1 VISTPFGNFYKGKTV
16 LLTGD
21 TGFKGSWLAVWL
33 THLGAKVVGYSLA
46 PPTEPSNFKACSLG
60 DKILHIEAD
69 IRDYDRLYQVCQ
81 EQRPDVIFHLA
92 AQPLVRLSFEK
103 TRYTFDTNLMGTV
116 NALEAARHTGSV
128 QSVVAI
134 SSDKCYHNI
143 GTRQGYRETDPLGGY
158 DPYSASK
165 ACAELAI
172 AVYRD
177 SRFQK
182 VATPQ
187 SNLPIASTRAGNVI
201 GGGDWACDRIV
212 PDTVRAIAAK
222 RDIIVRNPDSI
233 RPWQHV
239 LEPLS
244 SYLWLGALLPRDPKY
259 CTSWNIAPDEG
270 VVPTV
275 RDVVIGL
282 LDRWP
287 SGTQMV
293 VDQDASFGE
302 SKLLQLDC
310 TKAKEELKWHGAWG
324 IERTLDAIVA
334 WYKHFYEQGNDAD
347 MYTIT
352 TQQIEEYT
360 QAARGKEIAWASG
373 SL

>member
-1 VISTPFGNFYKGKTV
+1 MSVPFGNFYKGKTV

-21 TGFKGSWLAVWL
+21 SGFKGSWLAVWL

-46 PPTEPSNFKACSLG
+46 PPPGPSNYKACCLAE
-60 DKILHIEAD
+60 KIIHIDAD
-69 IRDYDRLYQVCQ
+69 IRDYERLHEVCQ
-81 EQRPDVIFHLA
+81 KEQPEVVFHLA
-92 AQPLVRLSFEK
+92 AQPLVRYSFEK
-103 TRYTFDTNLMGTV
+103 TRYTFDVNLMGTV
-116 NALEAARHTGSV
+116 NALEAARHTASV

-143 GTRQGYRETDPLGGY
+143 GTQQGYRETDPLGGY

-177 SRFQK
+177 ARFQK
-182 VATPQ
+182 AATPQ
-187 SNLPIASTRAGNVI
+187 SDLPIASTRAGNVI

-212 PDTVRAIAAK
+212 PDTVRAITAE
-222 RDIIVRNPDSI
+222 RDIIIRSPDSI

-244 SYLWLGALLPRDPKY
+244 SYLWLGALLPTDPKY
-259 CTSWNIAPDEG
+259 RTSWNIAPDED

-275 RDVVIGL
+275 KDVVAGL

-287 SGTQMV
+287 SKTHMV
-293 VDQDASFGE
+293 IEHDASFPE
-302 SKLLQLDC
+302 AKLLRLDC
-310 TKAKEELKWHGAWG
+310 TKAKEELGWRGAWG
-324 IERTLDAIVA
+324 IDRTLDAIVA
-334 WYKHFYEQGNDAD
+334 WYQHFYEREEGYD
-347 MYTIT
+347 MYAFTA
-352 TQQIEEYT
+352 QQIEEYS
-360 QAARGKEIAWASG
+360 QAARDKGIAWASG
-373 SL
+373 AL